1 MDKRKYLIT
10 RKSAVDVRKSC
21 WEDVNSILSSW
32 NLRQFVKIN
41 KTTMTITFPNESVML
56 FTGLDDSEK
65 IKSIPNI
72 SDAII
77 EEASEIS
84 FDDFSQIKQRLRGKG
99 KLKNQI
105 VLQTNP
111 ISKAN
116 WLYKHFF
123 AEGCKEDNCL
133 IDRST
138 YKDNPHL
145 NEETIKV
152 LEGYKT
158 TNNYFYRVYCLG
170 EWGSISK
177 QVYTNYIVQDL
188 DLEEL
193 RNKHLPHLC
202 GLDFGYT
209 ADPTAIICSWI
220 DEDTKTIYVY
230 NEFYQTG
237 LLNNEIAEQLKL
249 MGLTKSIII
258 ADSAEQKSIDEIKRE
273 GIRRITPSVKGKDSI
288 NQGIQRLQQ
297 YQLVVD
303 SSCYNLLE
311 ELENYSWQKDKQSGE
326 YINKPIDKWNHAL
339 DALRYSLQ
347 CLDTRTRLTTLPKN
361 SL

>member
-1 MDKRKYLIT
+1 M
-10 RKSAVDVRKSC
+10 
-21 WEDVNSILSSW
+21 
-32 NLRQFVKIN
+32 
-41 KTTMTITFPNESVML
+41 
-56 FTGLDDSEK
+56 
-65 IKSIPNI
+65 
-72 SDAII
+72 
-77 EEASEIS
+77 
-84 FDDFSQIKQRLRGKG
+84 
-99 KLKNQI
+99 
-105 VLQTNP
+105 
-111 ISKAN
+111 
-116 WLYKHFF
+116 
-123 AEGCKEDNCL
+123 
-133 IDRST
+133 
-138 YKDNPHL
+138 
-145 NEETIKV
+145 
-152 LEGYKT
+152 
-158 TNNYFYRVYCLG
+158 
-170 EWGSISK
+170 
-177 QVYTNYIVQDL
+177 
-188 DLEEL
+188 
-193 RNKHLPHLC
+193 C